1 MHHFCRCVAHEIV
14 KAKKGAKTPETDAEV
29 DEVCN
34 DLEQLVIGGGPKV
47 KETVST
53 LQKQRSK
60 ETLKCVKHVGIGMLS
75 VCLSSVCLFVINVDK
90 QN

>member
-47 KETVST
+47 KETVSI
-53 LQKQRSK
+53 LWKPSFI
-60 ETLKCVKHVGIGMLS
+60 LACCIS
-75 VCLSSVCLFVINVDK
+75 SCLSHASDCLS
-90 QN
+90 